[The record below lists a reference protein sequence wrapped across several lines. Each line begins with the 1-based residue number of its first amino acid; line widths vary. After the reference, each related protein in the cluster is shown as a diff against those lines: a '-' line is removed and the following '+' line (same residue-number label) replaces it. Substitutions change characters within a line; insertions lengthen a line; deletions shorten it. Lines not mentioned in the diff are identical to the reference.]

1 MAHGG
6 HTGGAR
12 PHSHVHHYG
21 GGYGRGGGYDSLGVI
36 MLELI
41 F

>member
-12 PHSHVHHYG
+12 SHSHVHHYG
-21 GGYGRGGGYDSLGVI
+21 GGYGRGEDMI
-36 MLELI
+36 ALEL
-41 F
+41 